1 MICLQ
6 SVSFGSYLLANALL
20 YVMIIVYSQHKTSKP
35 VILTVLI
42 VYILANFLSFVTQVS
57 LVMIFISIGKKA
69 SSPKKPAVAHYSV
82 AKSTLEASFLKA
94 SDEGE
99 NRPDFKRLLKSI
111 NDAEHEDFD
120 KDDVLS
126 FRIKS
131 EVEVEEVED
140 SREEE
145 KESYE
150 MRWSEK
156 VKLQL
161 NDDFLNGIVSQ
172 FWIAGEIRK
181 SAGITHSS
189 YQPLREPSHT
199 GDSGKSTAAGS
210 S

>member
-6 SVSFGSYLLANALL
+6 YVSFGSYLLANALL

-57 LVMIFISIGKKA
+57 LVLIFISIGKKA
-69 SSPKKPAVAHYSV
+69 SAPKKQTVAHYSV
-82 AKSTLEASFLKA
+82 AKSTLEASVLMA
-94 SDEGE
+94 SVQDEN

-111 NDAEHEDFD
+111 NDAENEDFD

-145 KESYE
+145 MESYE

-161 NDDFLNGIVSQ
+161 NDDFLNGIVS
-172 FWIAGEIRK
+172 
-181 SAGITHSS
+181 
-189 YQPLREPSHT
+189 
-199 GDSGKSTAAGS
+199 
-210 S
+210 

>member
-69 SSPKKPAVAHYSV
+69 SAPKKQTVAHYSV
-82 AKSTLEASFLKA
+82 AKSTLEASVLKA
-94 SDEGE
+94 SVQDE

-111 NDAEHEDFD
+111 NDAENEDFD

-126 FRIKS
+126 FRMKS

-161 NDDFLNGIVSQ
+161 NDDFLNGIVS
-172 FWIAGEIRK
+172 
-181 SAGITHSS
+181 
-189 YQPLREPSHT
+189 
-199 GDSGKSTAAGS
+199 
-210 S
+210 

>member
-6 SVSFGSYLLANALL
+6 YVSFGSYLLANALL
-20 YVMIIVYSQHKTSKP
+20 YVMIIVYSQHKTSNP

-69 SSPKKPAVAHYSV
+69 SAHKKPAVANYSV
-82 AKSTLEASFLKA
+82 AKSTLEASVLMA
-94 SDEGE
+94 SVQDEN

-111 NDAEHEDFD
+111 NDAENEDFD

-126 FRIKS
+126 FRMKS

-161 NDDFLNGIVSQ
+161 NDDFLNGIVS
-172 FWIAGEIRK
+172 
-181 SAGITHSS
+181 
-189 YQPLREPSHT
+189 
-199 GDSGKSTAAGS
+199 
-210 S
+210 